1 MIGGV
6 SRTVLLALLLSP
18 LLACAQTA
26 ITNVTVIDATG
37 APPRPDM
44 TVLISGERI
53 AALGKTGELAIARL
67 ANPN

>member
-6 SRTVLLALLLSP
+6 RRTVLLALLLSP
-18 LLACAQTA
+18 LLAWAQTA

-44 TVLISGERI
+44 TC
-53 AALGKTGELAIARL
+53 
-67 ANPN
+67 